1 MMRRQRY
8 QVLTEKYLMT
18 DVYDVLVEDD
28 GRKTLKVKNFGKR
41 YWNDEITEVLSEI
54 VTGKEGIIGSD
65 ESS

>member
-1 MMRRQRY
+1 
-8 QVLTEKYLMT
+8 MT

-28 GRKTLKVKNFGKR
+28 GRKTLKEKNFGKR